1 MNMQLFLL
9 PACPLFSV
17 CGKRG
22 KGVGRILASFSNMVP
37 LCSPT
42 ILMIMVIT
50 KSS

>member
-17 CGKRG
+17 CGKHG
-22 KGVGRILASFSNMVP
+22 NGVGRILASFSNTVP
-37 LCSPT
+37 LCSLT
-42 ILMIMVIT
+42 IPMKMVIT